1 MSKTH
6 SQKFVDLVN
15 EALSRVP
22 EISCDEVNEELNQK
36 STFILIDT
44 REEHEF
50 KNGHLPGAIHLSKGV
65 IERDIEEHISD
76 TDTELILYCGGGYR
90 SVLAGDNLQK
100 MGYNNVKSMAGGWR
114 EWTEKEYKSEL

>member
-15 EALSRVP
+15 EALSRVA
-22 EISCDEVNEELNQK
+22 EISCDDVNKALNQS
-36 STFILIDT
+36 STFVLIDT

-50 KNGHLPGAIHLSKGV
+50 INGHLPGAIHLSKGV
-65 IERDIEEHISD
+65 IERDIEEHVSD

-100 MGYNNVKSMAGGWR
+100 MGYSNVKSMAGGWR
-114 EWTEKEYKSEL
+114 EWIENEYETEL